1 MKKIVRLTES
11 ELKNIVEASVKRT
24 INEGLLTEEML
35 NENSFAKKLALYLGL
50 PVATVVGALTAI
62 GTDNPVSRGLE
73 NQYQQAQQNSQ
84 AYPEDTEERQRNT
97 DIDSFYKDL
106 NDDGVD
112 TTNIKFDESR
122 VKRAVTE
129 SLIRLMRNNG

>member
-35 NENSFAKKLALYLGL
+35 NESSFAKKLALYLGL
-50 PVATVVGALTAI
+50 PVATVVAALTVA
-62 GTDNPVSRGLE
+62 GTDNTVSRRVE
-73 NQYQQAQQNSQ
+73 KQYQQAQQNSQ
-84 AYPEDTEERQRNT
+84 AFPEDTEERQKNT
-97 DIDSFYKDL
+97 DRDSFYKDL
-106 NDDGVD
+106 QDDGVD
-112 TTNIKFDESR
+112 TTNIHYDESR

-129 SLIRLMRNNG
+129 SLKRLMRSNG